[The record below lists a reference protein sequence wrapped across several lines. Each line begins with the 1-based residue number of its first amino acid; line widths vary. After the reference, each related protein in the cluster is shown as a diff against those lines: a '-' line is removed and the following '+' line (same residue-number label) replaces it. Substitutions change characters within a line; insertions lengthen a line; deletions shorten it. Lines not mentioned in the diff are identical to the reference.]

1 MPNITRRKFGA
12 IGAAMLACTA
22 IAGPALAQDVITL
35 KVADSYNPNHY
46 ISVNGTVPW
55 MKRIEELTAGKVK
68 FEYFPAEQL
77 GKMADLPSLMKAG
90 VADIVLIP
98 TGVFA
103 ADYPL
108 TSVATLPGFG
118 TNSTETSLAYWDI
131 VSKDGPVRA
140 EYASKGFRPLV
151 YFCTPQHEIVS
162 RTEIGSLDDLKGL
175 KVRATAGVPSQIISA
190 VGAAP
195 VQVSPPEMY
204 TSIER
209 GTIDGAF
216 VPYPSAR
223 GYKLDEVI
231 KSATLNA
238 ALGSI
243 VTGYSTTD
251 ATWAK
256 LPDDVKA
263 AFEQANKEFVERIA
277 AFQDDAVSKDA
288 QFLKDKGIKLLEI
301 DATMK
306 GALDTAVAPIVGGWV
321 KDMEAK
327 GLKAQEVLD
336 AWTASLAK

>member
-1 MPNITRRKFGA
+1 MITRRAFGL
-12 IGAAMLACTA
+12 IGAAAVA
-22 IAGPALAQDVITL
+22 AFAVPASAQDVITL

-55 MKRIEELTAGKVK
+55 MKRVEELAGGKVK

-118 TNSTETSLAYWDI
+118 TSSTETSLAYWDI
-131 VSKDGPVRA
+131 VSKDGPVRE

-162 RTEIGSLDDLKGL
+162 RTEMASLDDLKGL

-190 VGAAP
+190 IGASP

-231 KSATLNA
+231 KSATHNA

-243 VTGYSTTD
+243 VTGYSTTE

-256 LPDDVKA
+256 LPDEVKA
-263 AFEQANKEFVERIA
+263 AFEQANREFLERIT
-277 AFQDDAVSKDA
+277 AFQDDATSKDK
-288 QFLKDKGIKLLEI
+288 QFLEEKGIKLLTI
-301 DATMK
+301 DASMK
-306 GALDTAVAPIVGGWV
+306 SALDAAVAPIVGGWV
-321 KDMEAK
+321 SEMEGK
-327 GLKAQEVLD
+327 GLKGQEVLD
-336 AWTASLAK
+336 AWTAALTK